1 MSEEFEDYFTEV
13 ENSLSQ
19 CAGGR
24 DLYALKLVHKNYFR
38 IKTGFY
44 EDESPEEISNEI
56 CMSINEMVKDGKV
69 TCNNC
74 QWEWKLSEGG
84 NDPYTCHKC
93 GYKKNQLLEHLINE
107 RSVTDLP
114 VRTIVRE
121 MTDIVKKE
129 IRGEFYLPEDSTGE
143 MNYEFEGLPLFTIE
157 FNVTWDGTI
166 DGEYIVDGTT
176 VDEGDTIVI
185 VLVINPS
192 YYPKNLYGIIGDLN
206 DIVRHEI
213 EHVYQDAGYRD
224 SEEVRMDDEQA
235 PTTKDYYK
243 QSYEIPAEI
252 KGFRRL
258 VKLRKQSPEKVIKD
272 WFKRS
277 KPVHQLSDEDI
288 DELTTFLS
296 EKYYEY
302 YGRKS

>member
-1 MSEEFEDYFTEV
+1 M
-13 ENSLSQ
+13 
-19 CAGGR
+19 
-24 DLYALKLVHKNYFR
+24 
-38 IKTGFY
+38 
-44 EDESPEEISNEI
+44 
-56 CMSINEMVKDGKV
+56 
-69 TCNNC
+69 
-74 QWEWKLSEGG
+74 
-84 NDPYTCHKC
+84 
-93 GYKKNQLLEHLINE
+93 
-107 RSVTDLP
+107 
-114 VRTIVRE
+114 
-121 MTDIVKKE
+121 
-129 IRGEFYLPEDSTGE
+129 
-143 MNYEFEGLPLFTIE
+143 
-157 FNVTWDGTI
+157 
-166 DGEYIVDGTT
+166 IVDGTT

-185 VLVINPS
+185 ELVINPS

-224 SEEVRMDDEQA
+224 SEEVRMDDEQE

-243 QSYEIPAEI
+243 QSHEIPAEI

-258 VKLRKQSPEKVIKD
+258 VKLRKQSPEQVIKD
-272 WFKRS
+272 WFNRS

>member
-19 CAGGR
+19 CTGGR

-129 IRGEFYLPEDSTGE
+129 IRKSSWNNNHWGKSSHTRHCIHDR
-143 MNYEFEGLPLFTIE
+143 NYSS
-157 FNVTWDGTI
+157 NR
-166 DGEYIVDGTT
+166 
-176 VDEGDTIVI
+176 
-185 VLVINPS
+185 S
-192 YYPKNLYGIIGDLN
+192 SCAYY
-206 DIVRHEI
+206 
-213 EHVYQDAGYRD
+213 
-224 SEEVRMDDEQA
+224 
-235 PTTKDYYK
+235 
-243 QSYEIPAEI
+243 
-252 KGFRRL
+252 RRE
-258 VKLRKQSPEKVIKD
+258 RK
-272 WFKRS
+272 WKRISS
-277 KPVHQLSDEDI
+277 K
-288 DELTTFLS
+288 TNT
-296 EKYYEY
+296 
-302 YGRKS
+302 